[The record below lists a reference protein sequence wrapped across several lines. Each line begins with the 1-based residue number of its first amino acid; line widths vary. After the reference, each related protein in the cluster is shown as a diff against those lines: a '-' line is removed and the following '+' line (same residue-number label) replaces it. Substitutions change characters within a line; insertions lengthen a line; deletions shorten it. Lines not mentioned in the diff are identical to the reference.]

1 MAANRNFILAAVAA
15 GVLVFAVMMMAP
27 GNPAAPQVTFV
38 SIQGEKITTADLHG
52 KVVLVNFW
60 ATDCVV
66 CLREMPHIT
75 ATYDKY
81 RVQGFVT
88 IAVAMRHDPPN
99 YVLHYAESHR
109 LPFKVALDPMGELA
123 KAFGDVRLTPTTF
136 ILDRQGRVVQRIVGE
151 PDFTKLHQLL
161 EDKLKEQV

>member
-1 MAANRNFILAAVAA
+1 MKQRRLILAAVAA
-15 GVLVFAVMMMAP
+15 AALTFAAVALLMGGKTAP
-27 GNPAAPQVTFV
+27 AVTFI
-38 SIQGEKITTADLHG
+38 SIKGERITTADLRG

-66 CLREMPHIT
+66 CVREMPQIV

-81 RVQGFVT
+81 RAQGFET

-99 YVLHYAESHR
+99 YVLAYVAKNK

-123 KAFGDVRLTPTTF
+123 LAFGDVKLTPTTF
-136 ILDRQGRVVQRIVGE
+136 ILDRQGRIIKRIVGE
-151 PDFTKLHQLL
+151 PDFAKLHALL
-161 EDKLKEQV
+161 EEKLKET